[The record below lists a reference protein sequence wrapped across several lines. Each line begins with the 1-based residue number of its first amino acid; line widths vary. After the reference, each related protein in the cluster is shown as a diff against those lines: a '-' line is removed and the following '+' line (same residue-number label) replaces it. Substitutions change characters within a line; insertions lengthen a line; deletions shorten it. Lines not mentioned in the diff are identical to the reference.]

1 MDKEKSLY
9 EQLGGEAAVNQAVDI
24 FYRKVIEDPLLT
36 PFFEGMDMKRQV
48 NMQRSF
54 LSAAFGGPK
63 PYSGRGMR
71 TAHTPLVAKG
81 LGDAHFDAVLKHLL
95 STLEELGVSKSLRD
109 WAQAITESMRKDIL
123 VR

>member
-9 EQLGGEAAVNQAVDI
+9 EQLGGEETVGHAVEI
-24 FYRKVIEDPLLT
+24 FYRKVIADPLLK

-54 LSAAFGGPK
+54 LSAVFGGPK

-71 TAHTPLVAKG
+71 HAHTALVAKG
-81 LGDAHFDAVLKHLL
+81 MGDAHFDAVLRHLL
-95 STLEELGVSKSLRD
+95 STLEELKVSKPLRD
-109 WAQAITESMRKDIL
+109 WAQAITESMRKDVL